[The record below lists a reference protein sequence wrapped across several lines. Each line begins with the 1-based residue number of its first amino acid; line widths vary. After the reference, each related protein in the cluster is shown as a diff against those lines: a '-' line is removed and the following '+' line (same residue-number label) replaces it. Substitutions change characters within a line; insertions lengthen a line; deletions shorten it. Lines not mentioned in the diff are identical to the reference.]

1 MSSESELKTAL
12 SDSNISSKDVDTA
25 REISESS
32 AKVSSSC
39 NTAGLN
45 HELESMVSAA
55 QTFLLPVGTLQA
67 DVQRSVT
74 EVHNLHHQL
83 AQTPHAFDARASLSA
98 QNLGDAL
105 TQNLSSLESELKTA
119 LENSFK
125 EGSSLPL
132 PCDTPTKDVDTAHE
146 VTSTVSTPTKDVE
159 TAREIAQST
168 RLTFFA
174 TVEAEVKT
182 AVENSTKD
190 APCATPTEDVET
202 AKEITPASSFLLP
215 VGILQ
220 ADAQRSVTD
229 VNAPQKQLTH
239 TPEAFDARASSSAK
253 NFGDAPSGN
262 LLASLESEVKTGI
275 ENSSEDTPC
284 ATPTKDVETARE
296 ISESTRSNYSAA
308 FEDHVKTALENST
321 KDVHTAREATET
333 TSTFLL
339 PVGTL
344 QADVQRSV
352 TEVHNLQQQLAQTP
366 HAFDA
371 RASLSAQN
379 LGDAPTQNLSSV
391 ENELKTAVVMSTTD
405 ISSLPQ
411 QPCDTPTKD
420 VQTAR
425 EVTESPR
432 SNYSVECEVKTA
444 VENSSKGT
452 PCDTPTKYV
461 ETAREVTEPSTGDI
475 TSLSRYHS
483 FENLVPE
490 IHPSFEDEDDNVAPT
505 PEQLLAKDRQKRDP
519 SSYYYIPS
527 LNKGPVDRAPRLRQV
542 SSQYAVHELSNYAMD
557 EPNQAYKLKT
567 QTLPKPTSTLRN
579 EDGLRLRC
587 VPSEYVLDSQPHHGV
602 MWRK

>member
-32 AKVSSSC
+32 AKISSSC

-74 EVHNLHHQL
+74 EVHNLQQQL
-83 AQTPHAFDARASLSA
+83 AQTPHTFDARASVSA
-98 QNLGDAL
+98 QNLGDAP
-105 TQNLSSLESELKTA
+105 TQNLSSVENELKTA
-119 LENSFK
+119 VVMSTTDI
-125 EGSSLPL
+125 SSLPQQ
-132 PCDTPTKDVDTAHE
+132 PCDTPTKDVQTACE
-146 VTSTVSTPTKDVE
+146 VTESTRSNYSVEGEVKTAVENSSKRTPCDTPTKDVE
-159 TAREIAQST
+159 TARE
-168 RLTFFA
+168 
-174 TVEAEVKT
+174 
-182 AVENSTKD
+182 
-190 APCATPTEDVET
+190 
-202 AKEITPASSFLLP
+202 
-215 VGILQ
+215 
-220 ADAQRSVTD
+220 
-229 VNAPQKQLTH
+229 
-239 TPEAFDARASSSAK
+239 
-253 NFGDAPSGN
+253 
-262 LLASLESEVKTGI
+262 
-275 ENSSEDTPC
+275 
-284 ATPTKDVETARE
+284 
-296 ISESTRSNYSAA
+296 
-308 FEDHVKTALENST
+308 
-321 KDVHTAREATET
+321 ATET
-333 TSTFLL
+333 ASTFLL

-366 HAFDA
+366 HTFDA

-420 VQTAR
+420 VQTAC
-425 EVTESPR
+425 EVTESTR
-432 SNYSVECEVKTA
+432 SNYSVEGEVKTA

-452 PCDTPTKYV
+452 PCDTPTKDV
-461 ETAREVTEPSTGDI
+461 ETARQVTEPSTGDI

-490 IHPSFEDEDDNVAPT
+490 IHPRFDDEDDNFAPT

-579 EDGLRLRC
+579 EEGLRLRC